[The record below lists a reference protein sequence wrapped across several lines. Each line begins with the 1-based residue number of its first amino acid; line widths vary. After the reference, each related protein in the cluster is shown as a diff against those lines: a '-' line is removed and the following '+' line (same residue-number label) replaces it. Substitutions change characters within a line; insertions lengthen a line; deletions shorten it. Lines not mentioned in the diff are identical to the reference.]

1 MNKIFPTKIP
11 YITEDA
17 TFIPDDMVLSLNLIG
32 NDLMYLIAY
41 HSLKNPKTIDKKY
54 AQKLLDKCKKSR
66 TSEWRRKKRL
76 NKKGLL

>member
-1 MNKIFPTKIP
+1 MNKIFPTKLP
-11 YITEDA
+11 YITENT
-17 TFIPDDMVLSLNLIG
+17 TFIPDDMVLSIQLIG

-41 HSLKNPKTIDKKY
+41 HSLKNPKTTNKNY
-54 AQKLLDKCKKSR
+54 AQKMLDKCKKSR